1 MPANLTILTPAA
13 QPIAHFENYAP
24 IFCEQIFML
33 MTLLNFESQQAPKP
47 VDPELCHSKK
57 LFLRLF
63 FGKNPHFH
71 PFWPNV
77 DPPFTYIVGKV
88 WISAF
93 YPCSPIQDLMI
104 LQAVRILLTLREWF
118 VHASSQCV
126 LNKFLMMMKTSDLKI
141 KPFGDEMLNID
152 KKFYSDQIYV
162 LNVL

>member
-1 MPANLTILTPAA
+1 MSLAKKFQVPADRTILTPAA

-71 PFWPNV
+71 PFWSNV
-77 DPPFTYIVGKV
+77 DPPSYT
-88 WISAF
+88 
-93 YPCSPIQDLMI
+93 
-104 LQAVRILLTLREWF
+104 LLES
-118 VHASSQCV
+118 HGSQLSNRV
-126 LNKFLMMMKTSDLKI
+126 AQSKI
-141 KPFGDEMLNID
+141 
-152 KKFYSDQIYV
+152 Y
-162 LNVL
+162 